1 MIACWAFIT
10 STSPSGATAPTPPVP
25 STVEGAGHVSRAGG
39 GFDAVQSWKVRFEF
53 ARAAPVTFVN
63 DGTPGFSHGIRF
75 VGQSAWVHVKRGMI
89 EASSER
95 LLRDPQNKYDT
106 MPVKLPVSNR
116 HTYNFV
122 EAIQQGKR
130 AICDIE
136 TAVRATRSASLR

>member
-1 MIACWAFIT
+1 
-10 STSPSGATAPTPPVP
+10 
-25 STVEGAGHVSRAGG
+25 
-39 GFDAVQSWKVRFEF
+39 VRFEF
-53 ARAAPVTFVN
+53 AWAAPVTFVN

-106 MPVKLPVSNR
+106 MPVRLPVSNR

-122 EAIQQGKR
+122 EAIQRGTR

-136 TAVRATRSASLR
+136 TAVRSDTLCQLALIAVKQGRKLAWDAKAEQFVGDEAANAMLRARPFRGAWKLPDA